1 MVEKQNKGETVMD
14 KVKEK
19 GVFLNPYVMQMDK
32 FADSFDPICQKH
44 FLHWKD
50 IKVLCQKKSL
60 KICFGM

>member
-1 MVEKQNKGETVMD
+1 MD

-19 GVFLNPYVMQMDK
+19 GDFFESVCD
-32 FADSFDPICQKH
+32 ADGQVCGFVDPSVKNS